1 VGYEEI
7 DRLLVDDRV
16 YGRGRTMNGYAI
28 VVRYVV
34 VRYDVERRLESAS
47 SVTSGEDIDRPPA
60 ADQPSY
66 DGMNCTVRFARRRNT
81 LLAICSA
88 RVLSGRGR
96 TCILEQY
103 GLTDDRPDFAVST
116 KGVANVGR
124 CRRFAVRY
132 LH

>member
-1 VGYEEI
+1 
-7 DRLLVDDRV
+7 
-16 YGRGRTMNGYAI
+16 MNGYAI

-34 VRYDVERRLESAS
+34 VRYDVERRLEGAS
-47 SVTSGEDIDRPPA
+47 SVSSGEDIDRPPA

-66 DGMNCTVRFARRRNT
+66 DGMNCTVRFAGRRNT
-81 LLAICSA
+81 LLAIRLA

-96 TCILEQY
+96 TCIPEQDR
-103 GLTDDRPDFAVST
+103 LTDNGPNFRPDFAVST